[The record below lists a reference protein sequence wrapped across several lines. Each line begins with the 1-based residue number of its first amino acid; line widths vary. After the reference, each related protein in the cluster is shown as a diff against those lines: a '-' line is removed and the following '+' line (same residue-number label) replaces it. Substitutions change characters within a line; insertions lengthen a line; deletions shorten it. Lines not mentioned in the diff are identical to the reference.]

1 LSLDG
6 SIIHRSV
13 MHEKIYRNFE
23 MFTTCDFITT
33 ITQHIPDKKLPTRV
47 LLREKSAE
55 SLLEDPFPDYDHD
68 PVMIYANG

>member
-1 LSLDG
+1 
-6 SIIHRSV
+6 
-13 MHEKIYRNFE
+13 